1 MKKPIA
7 SILALVAINASAYT
21 VTNTVTVVSN
31 IYNRIGEEHWITN
44 NIKNTHV
51 NYYYTNNVY
60 TVTNKTLLVSQQ
72 NFVTNTTVN
81 LDVSQQAIADA
92 RAQANR
98 AEINATNALNF
109 ANAAARSATES
120 QGHSASAKD
129 YMDEAGYYAQQ
140 AEAQVGLVESAGN
153 AQVSRVV
160 GTGNSVID
168 QINGRQQW
176 FDDHFGQMVT
186 NVNVDVNIT
195 TNINIYFAED
205 ATARAMAETNKN
217 DIAKLNEKIEDVK
230 AEGSNL
236 IEYSNAKKYSVLLTL
251 TTQGIQA
258 TTTLGTFSAG
268 SKYIHQDSE
277 YVYSLYGTTNMNFGV
292 DVSSFIVLDMGAN
305 KYPTVYFRNSYGESV
320 NVTFPVSSSMMLP
333 KGQSD
338 STSIYVDRYG
348 TKTQGSI
355 KVVYSGIATDKFN
368 GIVSRYVSADLG
380 IYNSLTGLKED
391 DLARLSMLNYQFLAL
406 SNWVESVFQKK

>member
-1 MKKPIA
+1 MKKLIA

-21 VTNTVTVVSN
+21 VTNTVTIISN
-31 IYNRIGEEHWITN
+31 IYNRISEEHWITN

-51 NYYYTNNVY
+51 NYYYTNNIY

-109 ANAAARSATES
+109 ANSAARSATEG
-120 QGHSASAKD
+120 QGHSADAKG
-129 YMDEAGYYAQQ
+129 YMDEAEYYAQQ
-140 AEAQVGLVESAGN
+140 AESQASRVESTGN
-153 AQVSRVV
+153 AQVNRVV
-160 GTGNSVID
+160 GAGNSVID
-168 QINGRQQW
+168 QIDDRQQW
-176 FDDHFGQMVT
+176 FEDHFGQMVT
-186 NVNVDVNIT
+186 NVNIDVT
-195 TNINIYFAED
+195 VATNIYFAED
-205 ATARAMAETNKN
+205 TTARAMSETNKN

-236 IEYSNAKKYSVLLTL
+236 IEYSNAKKYSALLTL
-251 TTQGIQA
+251 TIQGIQR
-258 TTTLGTFSAG
+258 TTVLGTFSAG
-268 SKYIHQDSE
+268 SKYIHQGSE

-305 KYPTVYFRNSYGESV
+305 KYPTVYFRNSYGESA

-333 KGQSD
+333 NGQSN
-338 STSIYVDRYG
+338 STLIYVNRYG

-368 GIVSRYVSADLG
+368 GVVSRYVSADLG

-391 DLARLSMLNYQFLAL
+391 DLAKLSLLNSQFLAF
-406 SNWVESVFQKK
+406 SNWVEQVFQKK